1 MNSNQKVVREDN
13 DSLFMLKFLRMMN
26 MNQSKMARLLSCSN
40 VINHWVNGYRK
51 IPVSFRRFMLVIR
64 FIHELDLM
72 PELMQYIQHHESEGW
87 PSSDIK
93 KTNWL
98 KLNGV
103 NTDSKKRKR
112 KC

>member
-1 MNSNQKVVREDN
+1 
-13 DSLFMLKFLRMMN
+13 

-72 PELMQYIQHHESEGW
+72 PELVQYIQHHEGEGW

-98 KLNGV
+98 KLSGV
-103 NTDSKKRKR
+103 STKFKKGKWNVDQR
-112 KC
+112 